1 MRNSIFLY
9 FVDRQSTAPLL
20 HRPFGTI
27 GDAELHAAALTLA
40 SLDHVLLLGAL
51 LDRGGGAELSAAAL
65 MLALLDHSRSFCAGS
80 AMLMDRERGAGDNGR
95 GGRAIAG

>member
-1 MRNSIFLY
+1 MRNSIFWY

-51 LDRGGGAELSAAAL
+51 LDRGGGGGAVGCSAVAG
-65 MLALLDHSRSFCAGS
+65 LARSQTFCAGS
-80 AMLMDRERGAGDNGR
+80 AMLMDRERGAGGNGR
-95 GGRAIAG
+95 GGMAIAG

>member
-1 MRNSIFLY
+1 MRNSIFWY

-51 LDRGGGAELSAAAL
+51 LDRGGGGGADGCSADAG
-65 MLALLDHSRSFCAGS
+65 LARSLTFFLRWVCHADG
-80 AMLMDRERGAGDNGR
+80 
-95 GGRAIAG
+95 